1 MHGRRKYL
9 NYTTPFGVS
18 LTRAAQSGCSAFLLH
33 ESGFQPALENW
44 NHEGVDSPFWRFYHN
59 PRPGCHVRFRGQDI
73 PLETGTALL
82 IPANTIFDCC
92 GPVPA
97 CHLWLHFTVTQAAP
111 ILPEAPIL
119 LPVDDVLRLL
129 IQTVLDLHQNPVD
142 DTRDQRLYHH
152 SAALLHAAF
161 ARIEVPTP
169 PALPERFQEIL
180 ALIHRA
186 PQADLSNPFLA
197 ARAGMSAE
205 RFIRAFRAHTG
216 MTPAAYVS
224 AARVR
229 RAGESLALTDKSIDQ
244 IAIESGF
251 PNRHYFTR
259 VFARQLGCGPAEFR
273 ARQHRKRGR

>member
-1 MHGRRKYL
+1 MQSRRNYL

-33 ESGFQPALENW
+33 ECGYQPALENW

-59 PRPGCHVRFRGQDI
+59 PKPGCHIRHRDQTI
-73 PLETGTALL
+73 PLESGTALL

-97 CHLWLHFTVTQAAP
+97 CHLWLHFTVTQASG
-111 ILPEAPIL
+111 ILPESPL
-119 LPVDDVLRLL
+119 LIPVDEVLRLL
-129 IQTVLDLHQNPVD
+129 IQTVLNLHGETPAD
-142 DTRDQRLYHH
+142 SRDQRLYHH

-161 ARIEVPTP
+161 ARIEVPSV
-169 PALPERFQEIL
+169 PALPERFQEVL

-197 ARAGMSAE
+197 ARAGMSVE
-205 RFIRAFRAHTG
+205 KFFR
-216 MTPAAYVS
+216 

-229 RAGESLALTDKSIDQ
+229 RAGEALALTDKSIDQ

-273 ARQHRKRGR
+273 ARQHRRRGR